1 MADITLQLNS
11 PGGARSVPLAG
22 ESLTLGR
29 GPGGALAVS
38 GEAELTRR
46 LATFCRSGDRAW
58 VVACSTADTPYVNG
72 RPVPPEGRVL
82 ADGDELQI
90 GGETL
95 VRVRFGRPAPPPP
108 APAATP
114 AAANAAPPPASSS
127 TSPLV
132 FLLPVLA
139 LALVLL
145 VGLGLYK
152 LSASGRGDAAAGAD
166 APPSASSSSPDTS
179 DDETLAPSGDEADA
193 GSSLTGDAS
202 SSSSPDLPPSLTPA
216 PSGEAAVLTREAAQ
230 TPPDPLPAPPPGS
243 AKLYQK
249 MSDDEK
255 REFIRQRARRV
266 SVMMGRRPYA
276 IPPDA
281 IDEIKFWLDAFANRV
296 GNNRRGLWG
305 GDTRFILARARFHA
319 PTITRAFKEHNV
331 PPVIGLYIPFIETEY
346 TNISTENFAGAA
358 GLFQFIGPTAR
369 GYGVDPSERTN
380 VEKMAPAAA
389 RYFRDNIMQFGNDS
403 MSVALAIAGYN
414 RNPESVAR
422 DLREVLNEK
431 ENTAKE
437 RTFWTLVANK
447 GKLDRFFQN
456 ENKNYVPRFF
466 AAAILG
472 ETPWAF
478 GLDLQPLST
487 YTQPQPDAATRRRGE
502 RTWRK

>member
-1 MADITLQLNS
+1 MTDITLQLNS
-11 PGGARSVPLAG
+11 PGGARRSVPLAG

-29 GPGGALAVS
+29 APGGALAVS

-58 VVACSTADTPYVNG
+58 VVACSHADTPHVNG

-95 VRVRFGRPAPPPP
+95 VRVHFGRPAPPPP
-108 APAATP
+108 APTP
-114 AAANAAPPPASSS
+114 AAANAAPPPQTSSS

-152 LSASGRGDAAAGAD
+152 FSASGRGETATAAD
-166 APPSASSSSPDTS
+166 ASLSGSSSSS

-193 GSSLTGDAS
+193 GPSLPDDS
-202 SSSSPDLPPSLTPA
+202 SSSSSSSSLSAPVA
-216 PSGEAAVLTREAAQ
+216 PSGEAAVLTQEAAQ
-230 TPPDPLPAPPPGS
+230 PPPDPLPAPPPGS
-243 AKLYQK
+243 VKLYQK
-249 MSDDEK
+249 MSDEEK

-281 IDEIKFWLDAFANRV
+281 IDEIKYWLDAFAGRV
-296 GNNRRGLWG
+296 GNNRKGLWG
-305 GDTRFILARARFHA
+305 GDTRFILARARSHA

-346 TNISTENFAGAA
+346 TNISSENFAGAA

-487 YTQPQPDAATRRRGE
+487 YTQPPPDAAAPPDAE
-502 RTWRK
+502 AP